1 MLLTLRSRR
10 PSFSAQLTLFVS
22 EMSTDTVISLL
33 LGIPLSIITG
43 LYSGA
48 ILSRYVR
55 FSELRNEVLRIIRK
69 IDFTQEQHGLSISKN
84 DDVAKLILI
93 SSDLYFLK
101 HRKAAETVNSIR
113 AEIDEIS
120 MNASIGR
127 LKVGAFEQN
136 YSNWQHMARTLPPNK
151 LVLWSL
157 WAKL

>member
-1 MLLTLRSRR
+1 
-10 PSFSAQLTLFVS
+10 
-22 EMSTDTVISLL
+22 MSSDTIISLL

-55 FSELRNEVLRIIRK
+55 FSELRNETLRIIRT
-69 IDFTQEQHGLSISKN
+69 IDFMQEADGVSISKT
-84 DDVAKLILI
+84 DDIAKLILI

-101 HRKAAETVNSIR
+101 HRKAAQTVNAIR
-113 AEIDEIS
+113 SDIDEIS
-120 MNASIGR
+120 RHASIGR

-136 YSNWQHMARTLPPNK
+136 YSNWQYMARTLSPNK

>member
-1 MLLTLRSRR
+1 
-10 PSFSAQLTLFVS
+10 
-22 EMSTDTVISLL
+22 MSSDTIISLL

-55 FSELRNEVLRIIRK
+55 FSELRNETLRIIRT
-69 IDFTQEQHGLSISKN
+69 IDFMQEADGVSISKT
-84 DDVAKLILI
+84 DDIAKLILI

-101 HRKAAETVNSIR
+101 HRKAAQTVNAIR
-113 AEIDEIS
+113 SDIDKIS
-120 MNASIGR
+120 RHASIGR

-136 YSNWQHMARTLPPNK
+136 YSNWQNMARTLSPNK